1 MDQLGG
7 SNINAEPPSAEAGRE
22 PTEQLGTGI
31 DEDTVGKPQAHP
43 ESSTSVAARRGDSFA
58 GGLSALAVGD
68 SSSRASEAAEVRAR
82 ADQVAAGASSLDS
95 SLQLDDIWRRDL
107 DDVDLS
113 QYCQTHSTT
122 VSFPEKVS
130 TFHLTARFL
139 S

>member
-7 SNINAEPPSAEAGRE
+7 SNRNAEPPSAEAGRE
-22 PTEQLGTGI
+22 PTERLGTGI

-43 ESSTSVAARRGDSFA
+43 ESSTSVVARRGDSFA
-58 GGLSALAVGD
+58 GGLSALVGD
-68 SSSRASEAAEVRAR
+68 SSTRASEAAEVRAR